1 MSNELGAQWMRTL
14 HPARLER
21 SLATDMNP
29 WMAWIGAM
37 APMVRAHRAPVAPDN
52 PFLTMEKAASAQIVS
67 ALDQYRDVRDAWY
80 ERTFEAIYGSPAM
93 AALVG
98 MSGQAPPAN
107 VESPVTVA
115 LRKELA
121 QRRLHDAEAAIGQG
135 GTLEAF
141 VRVLA
146 YVADRPSAIEERP
159 FNLLRRIAREQ
170 QQATEQSG
178 GQADLAAFKTAVRQ
192 QSFIVRLDPQ
202 RAIRALPA
210 LVPDRETR
218 RKLMVAAHRVM
229 TVGGPL
235 SGERLGRYREVAEV
249 MGTGHPPELADAAA
263 PVDAADTASALSH
276 AGNGKPQAARATGK
290 RKAAPRATRPRS

>member
-1 MSNELGAQWMRTL
+1 
-14 HPARLER
+14 
-21 SLATDMNP
+21 
-29 WMAWIGAM
+29 
-37 APMVRAHRAPVAPDN
+37 VAPKN

-98 MSGQAPPAN
+98 LRAPAPVN
-107 VESPVTVA
+107 LESPVTVA

-121 QRRLHDAEAAIGQG
+121 ARRLHDAEAAIGQG

-229 TVGGPL
+229 TVGG
-235 SGERLGRYREVAEV
+235 RYREVAEV
-249 MGTGHPPELADAAA
+249 MGTGHPPEAADAVA